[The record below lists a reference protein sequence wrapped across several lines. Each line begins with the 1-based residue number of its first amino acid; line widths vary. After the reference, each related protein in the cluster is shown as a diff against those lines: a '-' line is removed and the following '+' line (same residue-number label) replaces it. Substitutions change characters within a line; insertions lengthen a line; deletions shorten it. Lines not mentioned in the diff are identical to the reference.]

1 MPLRIRQM
9 DKVLIVEDSKVFLS
23 IIQKQII
30 LELGIECVNARSLK
44 EARYVLET
52 REDRFLFAVLD
63 LNLPDAPKGE
73 IVDYVVSKGVPVIV
87 VTALINDDIRDQ
99 IMSHDIFDY
108 IIKEGPHS
116 MVQLANTI
124 RRFVRNKQITIL
136 AVDDSGVG
144 RKIIRKTLEKQMF
157 SVVEAAN
164 GQEALAQLKVNPD
177 IRLVITD
184 YHMPVMDGFQLTG
197 EIRKRFP
204 MGEIGIIGIS
214 AVGNPILSAQ
224 FLKTGANDFV
234 NKPYHEE
241 EFQWRIHQNIE
252 LLESMRTIREAARKD
267 YLTGL
272 YNRRYFFN
280 VAEKLYENA
289 KRKNLRILIGM
300 IDIDN
305 FKTVNDTY
313 GHEAGDQV
321 IQHLAQKLKNGFR
334 ASDIVARYGG
344 EEFVVLCV
352 NMSPEKH
359 LIHFENLRKA
369 VETTS
374 VKTRLGEIN
383 MTVSIGVTT
392 RIAESLD
399 EMVNESDRQL
409 YNAKKAGRNK
419 VIADF

>member
-1 MPLRIRQM
+1 MN
-9 DKVLIVEDSKVFLS
+9 KVLIVEDSKVFLN
-23 IIQKQII
+23 IIQKQIT
-30 LELGIECVNARSLK
+30 LELGFECVSAGNLK
-44 EARYVLET
+44 EAGHVLET
-52 REDRFLFAVLD
+52 RADQFLLAVLD

-73 IVDYVVSKGVPVIV
+73 IVDYVVSKGIPVIV

-99 IMSHDIFDY
+99 IMSQDVFDY

-116 MVQLANTI
+116 MVQLTDTI

-136 AVDDSGVG
+136 VVDDSGVG
-144 RKIIRKTLEKQMF
+144 RKIIRKSLEKQFF
-157 SVVEAAN
+157 SVIEAVN
-164 GQEALAQLKVNPD
+164 GQEALAKLKINPD

-214 AVGNPILSAQ
+214 AVGNPLLSAQ

-252 LLESMRTIREAARKD
+252 ILESMRIIREAAIKD

-272 YNRRYFFN
+272 HNRRYFFN
-280 VAEKLYENA
+280 AAEKLFQNA

-305 FKTVNDTY
+305 FKAVNDSY
-313 GHEAGDQV
+313 GHDAGDLV
-321 IQHLAQKLKNGFR
+321 IQHIAQMLQNGFR
-334 ASDIVARYGG
+334 ESDIVARYGG
-344 EEFVVLCV
+344 EEFVVLGV

-359 LIHFENLRKA
+359 FIHFEDLRKA
-369 VETTS
+369 VETTPI
-374 VKTRLGEIN
+374 KTRFGEIKV
-383 MTVSIGVTT
+383 TVSIGITT
-392 RIAESLD
+392 RITASLD
-399 EMVNESDRQL
+399 EMVNESDNQL

-419 VIADF
+419 VVADS

>member
-1 MPLRIRQM
+1 MET
-9 DKVLIVEDSKVFLS
+9 VLIVEDSKVFLS
-23 IIQKQII
+23 IIQKQIT
-30 LELGIECVNARSLK
+30 LEFGFECVSAGSLK
-44 EARYVLET
+44 EAGHVLET
-52 REDRFLFAVLD
+52 RADQFLLAVLD

-99 IMSHDIFDY
+99 IMSSDIFDY

-116 MVQLANTI
+116 MVQLTDTI
-124 RRFVRNKQITIL
+124 RRFVRNKHITIL

-144 RKIIRKTLEKQMF
+144 RKIIRKSLEKQMF
-157 SVVEAAN
+157 SVIEAAN
-164 GQEALAQLKVNPD
+164 GQEALAQLKVNPN

-184 YHMPVMDGFQLTG
+184 YHMPVMDGFHLTG
-197 EIRKRFP
+197 EIRKQFP
-204 MGEIGIIGIS
+204 LGEIGIIGVS

-234 NKPYHEE
+234 NKPYNEE

-252 LLESMRTIREAARKD
+252 LLESMRIIRESATKD

-280 VAEKLYENA
+280 AAEKLFENA
-289 KRKNLRILIGM
+289 KRKNLHILIGM

-305 FKTVNDTY
+305 FKAINDTY
-313 GHEAGDQV
+313 GHGAGDQV
-321 IQHLAQKLKNGFR
+321 IQNVAQILRNSFR

-344 EEFVVLCV
+344 EEFVVLGV
-352 NMSPEKH
+352 NMLQEKH
-359 LIHFENLRKA
+359 LIHFEDLRKA
-369 VETTS
+369 VETSS
-374 VKTRLGEIN
+374 VKTLVGEIKV
-383 MTVSIGVTT
+383 TVSIGVTT
-392 RIAESLD
+392 RIAASLD
-399 EMVNESDRQL
+399 DMVNESDNQL

-419 VIADF
+419 VIADA